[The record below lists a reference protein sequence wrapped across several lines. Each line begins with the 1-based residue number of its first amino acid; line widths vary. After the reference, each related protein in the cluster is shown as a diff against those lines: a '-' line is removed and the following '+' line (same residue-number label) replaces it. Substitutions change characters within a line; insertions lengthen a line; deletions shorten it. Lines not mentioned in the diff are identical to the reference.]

1 MRFSATGLPPSL
13 SLDPETGI
21 IKGSAPEAKGE
32 YPITLKASNQKGA
45 ATRKFMI
52 VIGDQI
58 ALTPPMGWN
67 DWYTHYD
74 HVTDAVMRQA
84 ADAMVASGMADF
96 GYQYVNIDDAWM
108 VKPGASDPSLGGEP
122 RDANGAIRPNRRF
135 PDMKALTDY
144 IHSKGLRAGI
154 YTSPGPLTCAD
165 FVGSYKHESED
176 ARQFSDWGF
185 DFLKYDWCSY
195 DSIAPPKDE
204 RTRQDYEKPY
214 ALMGDLL
221 KTQARDL
228 VFNLCQYGMGD
239 VWLWGGAVGGNS
251 WRTGDDLGLVK
262 GTSLPAFYGIGFSNS
277 AHAEYAGPGMWND
290 PDYLLIGKIG
300 NAHDFSEPAKMTD
313 LTPDEQYS
321 YMSMWSLMASPLFF
335 SGDMSHLDP
344 FTLNILCNSEVIDIN
359 QDALGKQAK
368 VVKKSSDEFIL
379 AKPMADGSLA
389 VGLFNLGDKDSKIS
403 VDWKELGLTG
413 KRVVH
418 DVWRQKNIGHAAG
431 TYGTVVKPH
440 GVAFV
445 RLSATGS

>member
-1 MRFSATGLPPSL
+1 
-13 SLDPETGI
+13 
-21 IKGSAPEAKGE
+21 
-32 YPITLKASNQKGA
+32 
-45 ATRKFMI
+45 
-52 VIGDQI
+52 
-58 ALTPPMGWN
+58 
-67 DWYTHYD
+67 
-74 HVTDAVMRQA
+74 
-84 ADAMVASGMADF
+84 
-96 GYQYVNIDDAWM
+96 
-108 VKPGASDPSLGGEP
+108 
-122 RDANGAIRPNRRF
+122 
-135 PDMKALTDY
+135 
-144 IHSKGLRAGI
+144 
-154 YTSPGPLTCAD
+154 
-165 FVGSYKHESED
+165 
-176 ARQFSDWGF
+176 
-185 DFLKYDWCSY
+185 
-195 DSIAPPKDE
+195 
-204 RTRQDYEKPY
+204 
-214 ALMGDLL
+214 
-221 KTQARDL
+221 
-228 VFNLCQYGMGD
+228 MGD
-239 VWLWGGAVGGNS
+239 VWEWGGAVGGNS
-251 WRTGDDLGLVK
+251 WRTTGDDLGLVK
-262 GTSLPAFYGIGFSNS
+262 GTSLPAFYGIGFCNA

-344 FTLNILCNSEVIDIN
+344 FTLNILCNSEVIDID